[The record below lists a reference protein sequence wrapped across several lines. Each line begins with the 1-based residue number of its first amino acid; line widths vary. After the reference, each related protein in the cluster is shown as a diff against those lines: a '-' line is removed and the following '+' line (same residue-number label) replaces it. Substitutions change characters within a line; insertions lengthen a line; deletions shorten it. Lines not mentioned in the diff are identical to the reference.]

1 MRTGRGELIRDLNRA
16 RVLDLI
22 REHIAAS
29 RADLA
34 RLSGLSSSTVTS
46 ITSTLLAEGF
56 LLEDAPGEPP
66 GTGSGALGRPA
77 TLLRI
82 DPSAGYVVGIK
93 LAPESLTATVTDLD
107 ATPLAMITLP
117 HGPDGDR
124 DIIGDLL
131 ARAIEGVLEAA
142 GLQDAVLF
150 GIGIGVPG
158 MVDPV
163 TRRISRSP
171 LPGWAEADLVDN
183 LETRFGLQVLVDND
197 VNTLTVAEHLFG
209 AGRGLAHL
217 LVVTVGRGIG
227 MGMVVNGVVDRGAR
241 GAAGEIGHVRV
252 VDDGPRCWCGRTG
265 CLEAVAAEPA
275 IVREVLAATGQLL
288 APEDIGARA
297 AHDPRVARILADA
310 GLLVG
315 RTVANVAILTDPQ
328 RVVVSGEGVRLGPC
342 FLDGLL
348 QGFSDRQLD
357 DDRVELVVEP
367 WGDDAWA
374 RGAATLVL
382 RELFHPAHLRDEAS
396 PSASFISRGPG
407 IVHKPAR
414 VGRRGGHR

>member
-1 MRTGRGELIRDLNRA
+1 VRTGRGELIRDLNRA

-22 REHIAAS
+22 RERTAAS
-29 RADLA
+29 RSDLA

-46 ITSTLLAEGF
+46 ITSALLAEGF
-56 LLEDAPGEPP
+56 LLEDAPSEPP
-66 GTGSGALGRPA
+66 GTGSGTLGRPA

-93 LAPESLTATVTDLD
+93 LAPETLTATVTDLD
-107 ATPLAMITLP
+107 ATPLAMLTLP
-117 HGPDGDR
+117 HGPTGDR
-124 DIIGDLL
+124 EQIGDLF
-131 ARAIEGVLEAA
+131 ARAIERVVDKA
-142 GLQDAVLF
+142 GIADKVLF

-158 MVDPV
+158 IVDPV
-163 TRRISRSP
+163 TQRISGSP
-171 LPGWAEADLVDN
+171 LPGWAEADLVDI
-183 LETRFGLQVLVDND
+183 LEARFGLPVLVDND

-217 LVVTVGRGIG
+217 LVITVGRGIG
-227 MGMVVNGVVDRGAR
+227 MGMVVNGLVDRGAR

-265 CLEAVAAEPA
+265 CLESIASEPA
-275 IVREVLAATGQLL
+275 IVREVLAVTGQLST
-288 APEDIGARA
+288 PEDIGERA
-297 AHDPRVARILADA
+297 IHDPRVARILTSA
-310 GLLVG
+310 GQLIG
-315 RTVANVAILTDPQ
+315 RTVAGVATVIDPQ
-328 RVVVSGEGVRLGPC
+328 RVVVSGEGVRLGAT

-348 QGFSDRQLD
+348 QGFSERQLD
-357 DDRVELVVEP
+357 HDRVELVVEP

-396 PSASFISRGPG
+396 PSATFVTRGPG
-407 IVHKPAR
+407 IIHKPAR
-414 VGRRGGHR
+414 VGRVGGRR